1 MKKTIAIL
9 TSLMMFLSACA
20 GPTGAAGTQ
29 GAQSGATGATQAA
42 AESAAAQESAA
53 DESAAAEEPGGSEKP
68 ELVIMG
74 QETSNYSRAAENKK
88 RMDIDEKASALYA
101 ARELPKLSDKDYTVM
116 VYVVGSNLESHY
128 GAATNDINEMIA
140 SGLDYSKNNLLVY
153 TGGSKRWTSD
163 ISNKCNSVINMAN
176 GEELQVEAQTAET
189 ADMGA
194 AQTLSEFVNYCTTNF
209 PAKHY
214 GLVLWD
220 HGAGPLWG
228 YGSDELYDN
237 DSLLFEEL
245 RGAMDKTIFTNGRKL
260 DWVGFDACLM
270 GSIETANLWKDYA
283 QYLVGS
289 EELESG
295 RGWDYS
301 FLSTLNSTDDARTI
315 VSSIVDSYGSY
326 YEANK
331 SEFFN
336 PDVTLAAMDLS
347 KTDELIES
355 AGVLFGAMKK
365 GIEGGNYPEINK
377 ARART
382 KAFGLS
388 AASSKNDA
396 YDMLDLRDLAGNL
409 EEMYPQECQA
419 VHEALDG
426 MLVEYTSNVSG
437 ASGMSIYLP
446 GDNQELYGISKE
458 LYSEESALSE
468 SYTQF
473 VNAYMDSWNESTNT
487 DWTIAPI
494 ERSGE
499 ELTVQLTEEQ
509 VRNSSSA
516 FYTVLQRNGFGDF
529 AITTANVVIEPDE
542 NNVLHIPSDPMLL
555 HAATDMEEAPVPLT
569 CVQAQ
574 RNGEECIYKTISCYL
589 TPGHEFMDVDRDK
602 DEEVVITAR
611 NITGERE
618 ASVLDITSGS
628 GSAWTGG
635 KASVDVSNYETLIN
649 AGSIAYSPQRDS
661 EGHMLPYFEWKST
674 GYEMFPLCLEQGF
687 RIQMKP
693 ASEFDRDF
701 ICQVLVKDING
712 NVHGSDYIE
721 LNLDHSRNY
730 EQIPTEKGTLYADV
744 SGEEAVITGYSGE
757 DEELTIPAE
766 VGGKKVTEIG
776 RYALSVNTLQKIV
789 LPDGLKTIGI
799 EALSGTAITE
809 LEIPDS
815 VEEIQR
821 GAFSDVENITSV
833 RLPESLVKIGSVP
846 FNGCDNLAEITISD
860 KNTNYK
866 TVDGVLYSGDG
877 KTLIQYPCAKG
888 GEYKVEKGT
897 EVIGYGAFAESAIE
911 KVVFPD
917 TIKTFEN
924 MTFFECDKLSS
935 FNLPDSVESIGI
947 RAFGFYDLFTHSTE
961 NPVIDKVRI
970 GPNVKY
976 IGTDAFNM
984 MNIAAF
990 EVDESNPYFAS
1001 SGGFITNKAKDTII
1015 ELPRGMKPIMVIPEG
1030 ITALEDHSLENC
1042 SEVTDFVI
1050 PDSVFRFGTEVFP
1063 YDLEDDGNGGYILL
1077 YDGITLH
1084 CSGGSAAEKYAEQ
1097 FEIEHDDV
1105 TDPDYMVYETVTEE
1119 MPGADGADPITM
1131 TFHVFKDRAELWE
1144 CETYNKGVLTIPE
1157 TFRDLPVTGLRSDE
1171 YSFSSCS
1178 SRKLIIP
1185 ASVEKID
1192 VAFLNTF
1199 SGCEAYEIDE
1209 KNENYRSID
1218 GVIFDASGETLIG
1231 YPGGK
1236 KDKEYEVPAKTE
1248 RIGNSAVYFN
1258 SNLGKVTFPKS
1269 LRTIGDHAFNG
1280 CYGLTTVVFNKGLK
1294 EIGKYAFNGAP
1305 LADVSLPSS
1314 VVSIGD
1320 LAFTLTETFG
1330 RIELPEKVET
1340 MGYAAFDTGYGDYV
1354 FTQDVIRIPS
1364 KLKFNK
1370 NSISGAVFDQYEVDE
1385 DNENFTVTDGLL
1397 MSKDGSTLA
1406 AVPTG
1411 MEGDLYVPEG
1421 TFYIQFDAL
1430 EECDR
1435 IKDIYLPAS
1444 ILDIGSID
1452 EKDYDTG
1459 EYKYVIHCYEGTE
1472 AQKSL
1477 DAEGT
1482 PWKAR

>member
-1 MKKTIAIL
+1 MKKTIAIRTGL
-9 TSLMMFLSACA
+9 VMFLSACG

-88 RMDIDEKASALYA
+88 RMDIDEKASALFA

-237 DSLLFEEL
+237 DSLLFDEL
-245 RGAMDKTIFTNGRKL
+245 RGAMDQTIFTNGRKL

-301 FLSTLNSTDDARTI
+301 FLGTLNSTDDARAI
-315 VSSIVDSYGSY
+315 VSSIVKTYGSY

-365 GIEGGNYPEINK
+365 GIEEGNYPEINK

-555 HAATDMEEAPVPLT
+555 HAATDMEEAPAPLT
-569 CVQAQ
+569 CIQAQ
-574 RNGEECIYKTISCYL
+574 KNGEECIYKTLSCFL

-649 AGSIAYSPQRDS
+649 AGSISYSPQRDS
-661 EGHMLPYFEWKST
+661 EGHMLPYFDWKTT
-674 GYEMFPLCLEQGF
+674 GYEMYPLCLENGF

-693 ASEFDRDF
+693 ASEFDHDF
-701 ICQVLVKDING
+701 ICQVLVKDINS

-789 LPDGLKTIGI
+789 FPDGLKTIGI

-821 GAFSDVENITSV
+821 GAFSDVKNITSV
-833 RLPESLVKIGSVP
+833 RLPESLVKIGSIP

-877 KTLIQYPCAKG
+877 KTLIQYPGAKG

-970 GPNVKY
+970 GPNVRY

-1063 YDLEDDGNGGYILL
+1063 YDLEDDGNGGYIYL

-1131 TFHVFKDRAELWE
+1131 TFHVFKDRAELWD
-1144 CETYNKGVLTIPE
+1144 CETYNKGVLTIPD

-1171 YSFSSCS
+1171 FSFSYCWS
-1178 SRKLIIP
+1178 SNLIIP
-1185 ASVEKID
+1185 ASVEKIE
-1192 VAFLNTF
+1192 VTFLNDF
-1199 SGCEAYEIDE
+1199 SQCEAYEVDE

-1231 YPGGK
+1231 YPVGK

-1269 LRTIGDHAFNG
+1269 LRTIGDHAFDG

-1294 EIGKYAFNGAP
+1294 EIGKYAFDSAP

-1320 LAFTLTETFG
+1320 SAFTLTENFG
-1330 RIELPEKVET
+1330 RIELPEKLET
-1340 MGYAAFDTGYGDYV
+1340 MGYAAFGTDYGEPL

-1421 TFYIQFDAL
+1421 TFYIQYDAL

>member
-9 TSLMMFLSACA
+9 ISLVMFLSACG

-29 GAQSGATGATQAA
+29 GAQSGATGVAQPA
-42 AESAAAQESAA
+42 AET
-53 DESAAAEEPGGSEKP
+53 AAAEESASEETVAAEEPAGSEKP

-74 QETSNYSRAAENKK
+74 QEASNYSRAAENKK
-88 RMDIDEKASALYA
+88 RMDIDEKASALFA
-101 ARELPKLSDKDYTVM
+101 AHDLPKLSDKDYTIM

-140 SGLDYSKNNLLVY
+140 SGMDYGRNNLLVY
-153 TGGSKRWTSD
+153 TGGSKRWTGD

-176 GEELQVEAQTAET
+176 GEELEVTAQTAET

-228 YGSDELYDN
+228 YGSDELYEN

-245 RGAMDKTIFTNGRKL
+245 RSAMDRTIFTGGKKL

-347 KTDELIES
+347 KTDALIES
-355 AGVLFGAMKK
+355 TGALFKAMTK
-365 GIEGGNYPEINK
+365 GIEEGSYPEINK

-382 KAFGLS
+382 KAFGLG
-388 AASSKNDA
+388 AASSKEDA
-396 YDMLDLRDLAGNL
+396 YDMLDLRDLTGNL
-409 EEMYPQECQA
+409 EELYPQECKA
-419 VHEALDG
+419 VHDALDQ
-426 MLVEYTSNVSG
+426 MLVGYTSNVSG

-473 VNAYMDSWNESTNT
+473 VDAYMNSWKESTNT
-487 DWTIAPI
+487 DWTIASI

-516 FYTVLQRNGFGDF
+516 YYTVLQRNGFGDF
-529 AITTANVVIEPDE
+529 AITPANVVVEPDE

-574 RNGEECIYKTISCYL
+574 KNGEECIYRTISCYL
-589 TPGHEFMDVDRDK
+589 TPGHEFMDVERDK

-661 EGHMLPYFEWKST
+661 EGHMLPYYEWKST

-701 ICQVLVKDING
+701 ICQVMVKDING

-730 EQIPTEKGTLYADV
+730 EQIPTEKGTLYADI

-757 DEELTIPAE
+757 DEELIIPAE
-766 VGGKKVTEIG
+766 IGGKKVTEIG
-776 RYALSVNTLQKIV
+776 RYALSVSTLQKIV

-799 EALSGTAITE
+799 EALCRTGITE

-815 VEEIQR
+815 VEQIQR
-821 GAFSDVENITSV
+821 GAFSGIENITSV
-833 RLPESLVKIGSVP
+833 RLPESLVKIGSIP
-846 FNGCDNLAEITISD
+846 FNGCDNLAEITISE

-877 KTLIQYPCAKG
+877 KTLIQFPCAKG
-888 GEYKVEKGT
+888 GEYKVENGT

-947 RAFGFYDLFTHSTE
+947 RSFGFYDLFSHSTE

-970 GPNVKY
+970 GPNVRY

-1042 SEVTDFVI
+1042 SEVTHFVI

-1063 YDLEDDGNGGYILL
+1063 YDLEDDGNGGYIHL

-1084 CSGGSAAEKYAEQ
+1084 CSEGSAAEKYAEQ

-1119 MPGADGADPITM
+1119 MPGADGANPITM
-1131 TFHVFKDRAELWE
+1131 TYHVFKDRAEIWSCDSYSSGE
-1144 CETYNKGVLTIPE
+1144 LTIPD
-1157 TFRDLPVTGLRSDE
+1157 TFRDLPVTGLRSEE
-1171 YSFSSCS
+1171 YSSAYCACS
-1178 SRKLIIP
+1178 KLIIP

-1192 VAFLNTF
+1192 VGFLNGC
-1199 SGCEAYEIDE
+1199 SQCEAYEIDE

-1248 RIGNSAVYFN
+1248 RIGENAFYLN
-1258 SNLGKVTFPKS
+1258 GDIGKITFPKS
-1269 LRTIGDHAFNG
+1269 MRTIGKNAFSG
-1280 CYGLTTVVFNKGLK
+1280 CYGLTAVVFNKGLK
-1294 EIGKYAFNGAP
+1294 EIGERAFSGAS
-1305 LADVSLPSS
+1305 LEDVSLPSS
-1314 VVSIGD
+1314 VASIGGS
-1320 LAFTLTETFG
+1320 AFTLTEKFG
-1330 RIELPEKVET
+1330 RIELPEKLET

-1397 MSKDGSTLA
+1397 MSKDGSTLV

-1421 TFYIQFDAL
+1421 TFYIQYYAL
-1430 EECDR
+1430 KECDR

-1452 EKDYDTG
+1452 EKDYETD

-1472 AQKSL
+1472 AQKTL
-1477 DAEGT
+1477 DVKGT